1 MGETAL
7 VRQRG
12 ENELDETSGIM
23 MRLGYIGYLLGISA
37 GFLCVLFCISSLFCS
52 FFLSLYKMHFCK
64 SADLNVAF

>member
-37 GFLCVLFCISSLFCS
+37 GFLCVLFCISSLFFS
-52 FFLSLYKMHFCK
+52 FF
-64 SADLNVAF
+64 